1 MVLLLFYRRRCCIS
15 FCSIWYCLEEQTR
28 LILQTQID
36 LTPQRNKPSL
46 ACCPLALR
54 LFLFNTWS
62 DTEWCQCHCCQWRN
76 IGYKTV
82 RRPLIG
88 LNHSEPFWTI
98 LNHSEPFYGD
108 LKHTKTDLVKS
119 PNGQVGSPNGHYW
132 SGRVP
137 KWSGRVLKWYGRV
150 PKWYGMVP
158 KWSGR
163 VPKND

>member
-1 MVLLLFYRRRCCIS
+1 MTEKCSAEVIASHCCWPHCSANPFSPYLINLKWDMENWKLSGITTFYRRRCCIL

-98 LNHSEPFYGD
+98 LNHSEPFWTI
-108 LKHTKTDLVKS
+108 LNHS
-119 PNGQVGSPNGHYW
+119 
-132 SGRVP
+132 
-137 KWSGRVLKWYGRV
+137 
-150 PKWYGMVP
+150 MVI
-158 KWSGR
+158 WNIQR
-163 VPKND
+163 QT